1 MRHLYQK
8 GLLDPDSQTQGY
20 DGMQEDYQNGG
31 AFLNVFNF
39 LGSTFYNSDSH
50 AQEGKAMYPCPPEDA
65 APICYG
71 QNIYGGNRIWSI
83 GAKTEYP
90 ELCMAI
96 LNWLSTPEGRMTAE
110 YGPKDVCW
118 YYDENGKTQFTDL
131 GRAAKTDIS
140 TQMSDGY
147 SGTFDDGS
155 FKMNNTTWAIDSLNP
170 DSMDDEEA
178 KVIFCSRGGYGA
190 VHLIGKLD
198 FTKFR
203 QHPKWLI
210 GFSDITALHN
220 LFQQNGFASLHAP
233 MARHLTVE
241 PEDDFC
247 TQALKDILFGQ
258 ALGGTEAFS
267 YVCPGHKLNHKG
279 EGKGVLRGGNLSVFY
294 GLRGT
299 PYDIPA
305 EGTILFIEDVG
316 ERPHAVERMMYNLK
330 LGGVLDKLSGL
341 IIGQFTEYEENK
353 SLGKDLY
360 GALADLVKEY
370 DYPICFD
377 FPVGHVSMNVPL
389 INGAAVT
396 LKVGKKEVKL
406 SFNTERE

>member
-1 MRHLYQK
+1 MLICDIC
-8 GLLDPDSQTQGY
+8 GELCTFA
-20 DGMQEDYQNGG
+20 QNR
-31 AFLNVFNF
+31 LIIYM
-39 LGSTFYNSDSH
+39 GSLIFPPYL
-50 AQEGKAMYPCPPEDA
+50 QEGDRVIVLSPSSKIDKSFLKGAYKRLKSWGLEVVFAKHAGSSNGTYAGNIRQRLEDLQEA
-65 APICYG
+65 
-71 QNIYGGNRIWSI
+71 
-83 GAKTEYP
+83 
-90 ELCMAI
+90 
-96 LNWLSTPEGRMTAE
+96 
-110 YGPKDVCW
+110 
-118 YYDENGKTQFTDL
+118 
-131 GRAAKTDIS
+131 
-140 TQMSDGY
+140 
-147 SGTFDDGS
+147 
-155 FKMNNTTWAIDSLNP
+155 
-170 DSMDDEEA
+170 MDDEEA

-396 LKVGKKEVKL
+396 LEVGKKEVKL

>member
-1 MRHLYQK
+1 MK
-8 GLLDPDSQTQGY
+8 SWGLEVVFAKHAGSSNGTYAGSIRQRLEDL
-20 DGMQEDYQNGG
+20 QE
-31 AFLNVFNF
+31 A
-39 LGSTFYNSDSH
+39 
-50 AQEGKAMYPCPPEDA
+50 
-65 APICYG
+65 
-71 QNIYGGNRIWSI
+71 
-83 GAKTEYP
+83 
-90 ELCMAI
+90 
-96 LNWLSTPEGRMTAE
+96 
-110 YGPKDVCW
+110 
-118 YYDENGKTQFTDL
+118 
-131 GRAAKTDIS
+131 
-140 TQMSDGY
+140 
-147 SGTFDDGS
+147 
-155 FKMNNTTWAIDSLNP
+155 
-170 DSMDDEEA
+170 MDDEEA

-247 TQALKDILFGQ
+247 TQALKDVLFGQ

-279 EGKGVLRGGNLSVFY
+279 KGKGVLRGGNLSVFY

-396 LKVGKKEVKL
+396 LEVGKKEVKL